1 MDRSGSS
8 SARRRP
14 ARRGPTALS
23 WVVGFVVILV
33 LVLVATRSG
42 EEASPSAI
50 PTPTILPAESPTPT
64 LLPTPAPL
72 PTATP
77 VVLPGPPSTPT
88 PTPTPTLIPLPTRR
102 PRWGRSRSRPCDR
115 RGRRRP
121 TRDPLASG
129 RGPESSP
136 CRRLCRA
143 RRPCVRGW
151 YRPGLRRRGSPSARR
166 RRLRRNPPL
175 GRSRDPLRPPRSPP
189 RGDPGRCG
197 RPGGAEVSRGG
208 RKDLSP

>member
-50 PTPTILPAESPTPT
+50 PMPTILPAESPTPT
-64 LLPTPAPL
+64 LLPTPTPL

-102 PRWGRSRSRPCDR
+102 PRRAKVDSPTCVGFSWMITANTPSLGHNFLEIEITNRCSRDLEPDDLWFTVSGWRDGGLVQTARGKPFDRVARGRSV
-115 RGRRRP
+115 
-121 TRDPLASG
+121 TLALDFPGSVDWYD
-129 RGPESSP
+129 EI
-136 CRRLCRA
+136 
-143 RRPCVRGW
+143 VVEWDGW
-151 YRPGLRRRGSPSARR
+151 
-166 RRLRRNPPL
+166 
-175 GRSRDPLRPPRSPP
+175 
-189 RGDPGRCG
+189 
-197 RPGGAEVSRGG
+197 
-208 RKDLSP
+208 